1 MSQIPAMSYSGASS
15 ATLGRL
21 GMGAPDSP
29 EKNASADKPVAAPPR
44 PSGIS
49 APKLRSCVTCRTRKV
64 RCDKASPCSNCRRA
78 NIPCVVPSSGKPPRW
93 ARRLERVANS
103 AKAAQEADPGVSQ
116 VMDRLRSLEGLVK
129 ELSSQLE
136 QAHAAAST
144 SDRGS
149 SSVNSPD
156 SSNQDRDA
164 DHHVDSSPASVHK
177 QFGRLVLGDSGQNR
191 YISSGFWSRVNDEI
205 DGLKMDVEGL
215 AGDKDES
222 SADEESPKKT
232 PSTQELNRTP
242 SERHGFLFRHN
253 ITSPDQNLRKFHPL
267 PSQVPYLL
275 NVFSENVGI
284 MIRIVHMP
292 TLNKMLRDLRDGS
305 LPALTPPKEALMFAI
320 YYSAVTSMEDEDIVA
335 NFGASKSELNLKYR
349 LGFEHALAQ
358 ADFLNVLDIVIV
370 QALVIFLCLVRRH
383 DSPRYVWMMTGLVIR
398 MAQALGL
405 HRDGSRFPN
414 LTPFEIEMR
423 RRLWWGVCMLDV
435 RASEDQGMDLT
446 IAHGS
451 FDTKLPSNINDTDID
466 PETKE
471 MPKPREG
478 ISDSTFFLVAC
489 DQCDISRQ
497 MMAVS
502 LQDGRPRLDEQN
514 RLLNEY
520 HERLENKYLRYNS
533 ETGSVAHWLSITI
546 ARLVVSKMRLI
557 VYFPILF
564 SPTSED
570 SSEELRSRLFI
581 SAIEVAEYNHA
592 LNAEHACRYWR
603 WIFQTYTH
611 WYAVVY
617 MLIEASRRPW
627 GPTVE
632 RAWVALHS
640 SWLLP
645 AQWTSNKNL
654 RVWVPLRKLMAKARR
669 HRDAELERLRND
681 PQAAHRLEAEDRLAA
696 QPASPGP
703 FPSVDSAEYFRD
715 RWRELVDMPL
725 GSGEN
730 MQAAAKHGGAGVAPS
745 PSFARPTEI
754 RGPEFGSMPPY
765 NAHALASQPM
775 FTPTYSQSS
784 APQDGSNVQHGSN
797 ASELGSGVTA
807 NLHGQFS
814 LVGQPADPSYG
825 AFPTSATGLGP
836 SFGAWLWADA
846 DPSVDMF
853 ADMNMDM
860 DLNVDVDGEI
870 DWNNWVESAKGM
882 EWSGDSGTG
891 GWS

>member
-1 MSQIPAMSYSGASS
+1 
-15 ATLGRL
+15 
-21 GMGAPDSP
+21 
-29 EKNASADKPVAAPPR
+29 
-44 PSGIS
+44 
-49 APKLRSCVTCRTRKV
+49 
-64 RCDKASPCSNCRRA
+64 
-78 NIPCVVPSSGKPPRW
+78 
-93 ARRLERVANS
+93 
-103 AKAAQEADPGVSQ
+103 
-116 VMDRLRSLEGLVK
+116 MDRLRSLEGLVK

-136 QAHAAAST
+136 QAHAAASA

-149 SSVNSPD
+149 PSVNSPG

-164 DHHVDSSPASVHK
+164 DHHVDSSPAASVHK

-215 AGDKDES
+215 AGEEGES
-222 SADEESPKKT
+222 SGEEESPSKT
-232 PSTQELNRTP
+232 PSTQELDRTP
-242 SERHGFLFRHN
+242 SERHAFLFRHN
-253 ITSPDQNLRKFHPL
+253 ITSPDQNLREFHPL

-275 NVFSENVGI
+275 NVFSENVNI
-284 MIRIVHMP
+284 MIRIVHIP
-292 TLNKMLRDLRDGS
+292 TINKMLRDLRDGS

-320 YYSAVTSMEDEDIVA
+320 YYAAVTSMEDEDIVA

-358 ADFLNVLDIVIV
+358 ADFLNVLDLVII
-370 QALVIFLCLVRRH
+370 QALIIFLCLVRRH

-414 LTPFEIEMR
+414 LTPFEVEMR

-451 FDTKLPSNINDTDID
+451 FDTRLPSNINDTDIE

-471 MPKPREG
+471 MPKEREG

-502 LQDGRPRLDEQN
+502 LQDGKPRLDEQN

-557 VYFPILF
+557 VYFPVLF
-564 SPTSED
+564 SSTSEY
-570 SSEELRSRLFI
+570 SSEELRSKLFI

-627 GPTVE
+627 SPVVE

-640 SWLLP
+640 KWLIP
-645 AQWTSNKNL
+645 EQWTSNKNM

-669 HRDAELERLRND
+669 HRDAELERLRRD
-681 PQAAHRLEAEDRLAA
+681 PQATRLLEAEDRRAP

-715 RWRELVDMPL
+715 RWRQLVAMPL
-725 GSGEN
+725 APGEN
-730 MQAAAKHGGAGVAPS
+730 TQTTARHDGASAAPTL
-745 PSFARPTEI
+745 SFARLAET
-754 RGPEFGSMPPY
+754 RGPEFGSIPQY
-765 NAHALASQPM
+765 NAGIVASQQM
-775 FTPTYSQSS
+775 FTPTYSQSGL
-784 APQDGSNVQHGSN
+784 PQDGVSVSTLPSGSVP
-797 ASELGSGVTA
+797 ELGSGIVTSF
-807 NLHGQFS
+807 HGQNPS
-814 LVGQPADPSYG
+814 AGQPAGPSYG
-825 AFPTSATGLGP
+825 PFPTGTTDLGP
-836 SFGAWLWADA
+836 GFGAWLWADA

-853 ADMNMDM
+853 AGMNMEAM
-860 DLNVDVDGEI
+860 DFNADVDGEL

-882 EWSGDSGTG
+882 EWSGDSGTS